1 MEQEKRMLFA
11 RCNNLKRKKRSYQ
24 YKARP
29 GQESSDEE
37 ECEETPES
45 QIGSTRVYQLHEES
59 EGWSR
64 KPQTNKTA
72 PVAATKSE
80 KAMSNKYL
88 ITT

>member
-1 MEQEKRMLFA
+1 MEQENRMLFA

-24 YKARP
+24 YKARA

-59 EGWSR
+59 EG
-64 KPQTNKTA
+64 
-72 PVAATKSE
+72 
-80 KAMSNKYL
+80 
-88 ITT
+88 

>member
-1 MEQEKRMLFA
+1 MEQENRMLFA

-29 GQESSDEE
+29 GQESSDQE